1 MPRLRSLAISLAGV
15 WAISQFVRGEHGDGR
30 SSAAQSQT
38 TQCLAGRRCLLA
50 QRSFPALGFRL
61 LWLCVCDMGWLTS
74 EKSITSSA
82 GRVGKRKA
90 EVSGALRSGWAILLN
105 FLLESGRAMGVEAFC
120 LEVCSVPERISQEGR
135 RWEGGRRGVDG

>member
-1 MPRLRSLAISLAGV
+1 METGGPQLPRV
-15 WAISQFVRGEHGDGR
+15 
-30 SSAAQSQT
+30 
-38 TQCLAGRRCLLA
+38 
-50 QRSFPALGFRL
+50 RL
-61 LWLCVCDMGWLTS
+61 LSAWQVGDVCWLKGVLLHWASGSCGCVCVTWDGCGPGAS

-90 EVSGALRSGWAILLN
+90 EVSGALRSGWVVLLN